1 MKQKSDRLLSPIEK
15 SVKKRVMQWRAN
27 KVTRFIPK
35 KLWKDVAALVPG
47 TTINRISKMLR
58 LNHSDIKR
66 HYQEWKEEN
75 TAFVE
80 LTAVD
85 GSTNSDAAQKVS
97 DTIIEITLQNGY
109 QVTIRQQSS
118 YENVRDIFKTVWNE
132 LQ

>member
-1 MKQKSDRLLSPIEK
+1 MNQKSDRLLSPIEK

-85 GSTNSDAAQKVS
+85 ALTNSDAAQKVS